1 MTTRRMTTLPSLQK
15 VVFDTKHN
23 GTALPQ
29 SRYVD
34 ELHKIGAVKEAL
46 GGYCADQQL
55 TIVDS
60 AEGLLVRFGTY
71 DLSGVTSM
79 CLDPSTGQILLVPA
93 KKDLTFFVNSSLEQ
107 FNKTAEAV
115 LRRFPFYS
123 ENDVFEAMDRVAQDL
138 ADIIAEIDAQVMAA
152 DRYGSYWDDLV
163 EDIRMGDYAKEFFE
177 SD

>member
-1 MTTRRMTTLPSLQK
+1 MTPLPSLQK

-34 ELHKIGAVKEAL
+34 ELHTIGAVNEAL

-60 AEGLLVRFGTY
+60 AEGRFVRFGTY
-71 DLSGVTSM
+71 DLSGATSM
-79 CLDPSTGQILLVPA
+79 CLDPGTGQILLVPD
-93 KKDLTFFVNSSLEQ
+93 KEGRTFFVNSSLEQ

-123 ENDVFEAMDRVAQDL
+123 ENDFFEAMDRAAQDI
-138 ADIIAEIDAQVMAA
+138 AEIIAEIDAPAMVVNS
-152 DRYGSYWDDLV
+152 YSSYWDGLV
-163 EDIRMGDYAKEFFE
+163 EDIRIGDYAKEFFE
-177 SD
+177 PD